1 MDRGGG
7 GNSPYDN
14 EMENSRP
21 SELLILMNGAMG
33 ESPVW
38 NEPSKTGDVEGPMYH
53 IRGIV
58 MERAPGSLWTLEFT
72 SAWLHVNYSL

>member
-38 NEPSKTGDVEGPMYH
+38 NEPSKTGDVEGSYVPY
-53 IRGIV
+53 
-58 MERAPGSLWTLEFT
+58 
-72 SAWLHVNYSL
+72 

>member
-1 MDRGGG
+1 MEKRNEDRRGQMDRGGG

-33 ESPVW
+33 ESPV
-38 NEPSKTGDVEGPMYH
+38 
-53 IRGIV
+53 
-58 MERAPGSLWTLEFT
+58 
-72 SAWLHVNYSL
+72 